1 MNAVISLKNRLSLT
15 YAAFIGLTLLA
26 LTLIINRF
34 TGAMFAALIRENIGE
49 RSAEIVRTI
58 GDLYDPGAGEFDQ
71 ISLESMGMHFV
82 HEGYIVTVKDAGN
95 NIVWDARSCD
105 MQQCV
110 MVIDTIAG
118 RMEDRYRLKGA
129 LQIQSY
135 PVFDLNKAAGTI
147 DIETYGPFFY
157 SETESRFLSS
167 LNRLLIGAGLA
178 ITLLSVGVSIFLA
191 SSVARPIVR
200 TARAARKIAR
210 AHSGGI
216 YGDIP
221 AVRIDDNYKTKELN
235 ELARSLNDL
244 AMELEEGERR
254 QKQLSSDI
262 AHELRTPLAC
272 LQGNIEAMIDGVWEP
287 TEERLESCHE
297 EILRLARLVE
307 DLNLLTSLEWENIVL
322 EKKEFDIARLLRL
335 LADQFLPAAR
345 EKGIALA
352 LDLESCRVIADYNRM
367 KQVFINLFSNAVK
380 YTGAGT
386 ITLSSRPLDAGRP
399 LPPGAAGTCE
409 VAFADTGTGI
419 DAGDLPRIFE
429 RFYRSDKSRN
439 RQTGGAG
446 IGLAIAAAIVGAH
459 GGAISAENRD
469 GGGSVFR
476 VVI

>member
-15 YAAFIGLTLLA
+15 YAVFIGLTLLA

-34 TGAMFAALIRENIGE
+34 TDAMFAALIRENIGE

-58 GDLYDPGAGEFDQ
+58 GGLYDPGIGEFDQ

-110 MVIDTIAG
+110 MVMDTIAG

-135 PVFDLNKAAGTI
+135 PVFYLGGAAGTI

-167 LNRLLIGAGLA
+167 LNRLLFGAGLA
-178 ITLLSVGVSIFLA
+178 ITLLSVAVSIFLA

-200 TARAARKIAR
+200 TAGAARGIAR

-221 AVRIDDNYKTKELN
+221 AVRIGENYKTKELN

-244 AMELEEGERR
+244 ARELEEGERR

-262 AHELRTPLAC
+262 AHELRTPLTC

-287 TEERLESCHE
+287 TAERLESCHG

-307 DLNLLTSLEWENIVL
+307 DLNLLTSLEWENLVL
-322 EKKEFDIARLLRL
+322 EKKEFDIAKLLRL
-335 LADQFLPAAR
+335 LSEQFLPAAR
-345 EKGIALA
+345 EKGIALV
-352 LDLESCRVIADYNRM
+352 LDLESCRVTADYNRM

-380 YTGAGT
+380 YTGAGS

-399 LPPGAAGTCE
+399 PPHTGTCE
-409 VAFADTGTGI
+409 VSFADTGIGI
-419 DAGDLPRIFE
+419 DAADLPRIFE

-439 RQTGGAG
+439 RRTGGAG

-459 GGAISAENRD
+459 GGTISAESGD